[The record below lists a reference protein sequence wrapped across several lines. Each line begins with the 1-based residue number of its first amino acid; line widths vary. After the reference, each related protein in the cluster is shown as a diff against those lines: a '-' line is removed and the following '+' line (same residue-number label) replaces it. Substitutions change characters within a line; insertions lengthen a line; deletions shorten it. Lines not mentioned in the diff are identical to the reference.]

1 MYDAGHM
8 SNYAILIDS
17 EHAKIFSFEA
27 GEVTHH
33 AYHRHEPQHH
43 TGHTQD
49 QEKKSEHFFHQV
61 AEHLKGA
68 EHLLLMGAGL
78 GKEHFKTHLEG
89 HHHELAKLIVGVDT
103 VDHPTDNQ
111 IVAHAREAFLKHN
124 IHV

>member
-1 MYDAGHM
+1 M

-17 EHAKIFSFEA
+17 EHAKVFSFDA
-27 GEVTHH
+27 GEVTNH

-68 EHLLLMGAGL
+68 EHLLLMGSGL
-78 GKEHFKTHLEG
+78 GKEHFKTHLES

-111 IVAHAREAFLKHN
+111 LVAHAREAFSKHN
-124 IHV
+124 VRL